1 MGNAKSNIPIKTKF
15 FNLMKNSTKF
25 LALTGALAVGFGASA
40 QLAFEK
46 QDVPFRTTHRTTPV
60 MADFIK

>member
-46 QDVPFRTTHRTTPV
+46 QEDRKSVV
-60 MADFIK
+60 